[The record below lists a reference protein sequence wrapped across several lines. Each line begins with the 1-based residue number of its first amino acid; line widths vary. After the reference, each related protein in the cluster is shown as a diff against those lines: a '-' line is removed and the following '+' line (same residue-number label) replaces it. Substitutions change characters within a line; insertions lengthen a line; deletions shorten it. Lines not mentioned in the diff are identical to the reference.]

1 MRDFIKNVL
10 ANIVAIGL
18 VIFMFFGFMIFII
31 MLSTMGSS
39 KESVK
44 VEKNSVL
51 TFDDQLKIIES
62 DTEKE
67 INLFEIRNNT
77 KEAHLFD
84 IIQAIK
90 KAKNDPQ
97 IKGISIE
104 NDQIIAG
111 ITQIENLRTA
121 IDDFKKSGKWV
132 YAYGNT
138 VSQPAYF
145 LGSVADKYILNPAG
159 GIELKGMASEVVFF
173 KDFAEQYG
181 IGLNVIRHGKFKAAV
196 EPFLRNDISP
206 ENQEQLSTLLNDVW
220 SRTASQISR
229 SRKIDSTDFKIIT
242 DSLFAMIPELSLKY
256 KLADQLLQKTEYNNL
271 IKAKLNLKK
280 EDELN
285 KISIRKYIKTI
296 EFNETDNQQIAV
308 LYASGSITDG
318 DDIQGISSE
327 KYIQYIQDLKDDDD
341 IKAVVLR
348 INSPGGSANASD
360 QILYELQQLKQK
372 KPLIVSFGDYA
383 ASGGYYI
390 AMAGDRIF
398 SEPNTITGSIG
409 VFSMIP
415 DFKKLAN
422 KNGVRSDVV
431 ATNAN
436 SSMISPINGITEGTK
451 TMLQKQVNQIYKRF
465 VYFVTKNR
473 NKTFEQIDQVGSG
486 RVWSGTRAKEIG
498 LVDALGG
505 LNEAISYAA
514 EKAQLKNYTITS
526 YPGEISPIEAFFK
539 DFSDDEVSAYFMK
552 KKLGTAEYEMFE
564 AIEKLKI
571 QKGSMMYTPFKI
583 IF

>member
-220 SRTASQISR
+220 SRTASQISQ
-229 SRKIDSTDFKIIT
+229 SRKIDSADFKTIT

-256 KLADQLLQKTEYNNL
+256 KLADQLLQKTEYDNL

-318 DDIQGISSE
+318 DDIQGISSK

-422 KNGVRSDVV
+422 KNGIRSDVV

-473 NKTFEQIDQVGSG
+473 NKTFEQIDQVGGG

-505 LNEAISYAA
+505 LNEAIAYTA

-526 YPGEISPIEAFFK
+526 YPGEISPIEAFFN